1 MPWFLIIMLGIFNG
15 IWRLVKVVIKPI
27 FEFLYYVILD
37 IFKGMGIGEK
47 AAKALV
53 SVIIIIVILM
63 LLH

>member
-1 MPWFLIIMLGIFNG
+1 MSWFLIIVFLILYG
-15 IWRLVKVVIKPI
+15 IWRLGKAIIKPI
-27 FEFLYYVILD
+27 FEFLYDLILD
-37 IFKGMGIGEK
+37 ILKGMGMGQK